1 MSFIQSLKD
10 KSNLIVG
17 GGLIYIAIA
26 EYSSEVPYP
35 WEVPGAGV
43 VITAGFAA
51 LVFGYLGAGKLDEF
65 LPDEEGI
72 FLIAFEASD
81 DTGGAI
87 WEITEDQF
95 DAMEVHSGT
104 LFEWPIA
111 KRVYEVKEY
120 RPEENVAVA
129 NWRES
134 IAGSQLAGDCL
145 VADAIDHIE
154 EIRTELEPEAQKSR
168 RLQRRIRSIIRKL
181 DRRRM
186 EDQQEILDP
195 TTTPS
200 FGKSGA
206 TVSEVVAEE
215 VPEDLKPQSMKADS
229 DPTNGHDENDT
240 LGFDLLDDSEALQPD
255 Q

>member
-1 MSFIQSLKD
+1 MSF
-10 KSNLIVG
+10 
-17 GGLIYIAIA
+17 
-26 EYSSEVPYP
+26 YP
-35 WEVPGAGV
+35 
-43 VITAGFAA
+43 TRT
-51 LVFGYLGAGKLDEF
+51 EF
-65 LPDEEGI
+65 
-72 FLIAFEASD
+72 FLIAFQASD

-104 LFEWPIA
+104 LFEWPTA

-154 EIRTELEPEAQKSR
+154 EIRTVLEPEAQKSR
-168 RLQRRIRSIIRKL
+168 RLRLQRRIRSIIRKL

-215 VPEDLKPQSMKADS
+215 SPRGSETTVDESRQR

-240 LGFDLLDDSEALQPD
+240 LGFDLLDDSEPCNQTNER
-255 Q
+255 QNRSIRGGRIGK

>member
-43 VITAGFAA
+43 VLTAGFAA

-65 LPDEEGI
+65 LPDENGI
-72 FLIAFEASD
+72 FLIAFQASD

-104 LFEWPIA
+104 LFEWPTA

-154 EIRTELEPEAQKSR
+154 EIRTVLEPEAQKSR
-168 RLQRRIRSIIRKL
+168 RLSATDSVDHPQARSAAHGRPAR
-181 DRRRM
+181 DSRS
-186 EDQQEILDP
+186 

>member
-43 VITAGFAA
+43 VLTAGFAA

-65 LPDEEGI
+65 LPDENGI
-72 FLIAFEASD
+72 FLIAFQASD

-104 LFEWPIA
+104 LFEWPTA

-134 IAGSQLAGDCL
+134 IAGSTRWLAI
-145 VADAIDHIE
+145 VWWPT
-154 EIRTELEPEAQKSR
+154 RSTTSKKSEPC
-168 RLQRRIRSIIRKL
+168 
-181 DRRRM
+181 
-186 EDQQEILDP
+186 
-195 TTTPS
+195 
-200 FGKSGA
+200 
-206 TVSEVVAEE
+206 
-215 VPEDLKPQSMKADS
+215 
-229 DPTNGHDENDT
+229 
-240 LGFDLLDDSEALQPD
+240 
-255 Q
+255 

>member
-1 MSFIQSLKD
+1 MTTPGSIANNRYSYVSTGVSQFGGEPISYGRVQLLVILTGLCVSGATVGIMRNRRDNDDKQYKEGAMSFIQSLKD

-43 VITAGFAA
+43 VLTAGFAA

-65 LPDEEGI
+65 LPDENGI
-72 FLIAFEASD
+72 FLIAFQASD

-104 LFEWPIA
+104 LFEWPTA

-120 RPEENVAVA
+120 RP
-129 NWRES
+129 
-134 IAGSQLAGDCL
+134 
-145 VADAIDHIE
+145 
-154 EIRTELEPEAQKSR
+154 
-168 RLQRRIRSIIRKL
+168 RK
-181 DRRRM
+181 
-186 EDQQEILDP
+186 
-195 TTTPS
+195 T
-200 FGKSGA
+200 
-206 TVSEVVAEE
+206 
-215 VPEDLKPQSMKADS
+215 
-229 DPTNGHDENDT
+229 
-240 LGFDLLDDSEALQPD
+240 
-255 Q
+255 

>member
-1 MSFIQSLKD
+1 
-10 KSNLIVG
+10 V
-17 GGLIYIAIA
+17 
-26 EYSSEVPYP
+26 SSSRPDSRRL
-35 WEVPGAGV
+35 W
-43 VITAGFAA
+43 
-51 LVFGYLGAGKLDEF
+51 YLGAGKLDEF
-65 LPDEEGI
+65 LPDENGI
-72 FLIAFEASD
+72 FLIAFQASD

-95 DAMEVHSGT
+95 DAMEVHSGSG
-104 LFEWPIA
+104 LFEWPTA

-154 EIRTELEPEAQKSR
+154 EIRTVLEPEAQKSR

-186 EDQQEILDP
+186 EDQQEILDQRP
-195 TTTPS
+195 HR
-200 FGKSGA
+200 
-206 TVSEVVAEE
+206 VSESQVQRY
-215 VPEDLKPQSMKADS
+215 PKLWPKKSPRI
-229 DPTNGHDENDT
+229 
-240 LGFDLLDDSEALQPD
+240 
-255 Q
+255 

>member
-1 MSFIQSLKD
+1 
-10 KSNLIVG
+10 
-17 GGLIYIAIA
+17 
-26 EYSSEVPYP
+26 
-35 WEVPGAGV
+35 
-43 VITAGFAA
+43 
-51 LVFGYLGAGKLDEF
+51 
-65 LPDEEGI
+65 
-72 FLIAFEASD
+72 
-81 DTGGAI
+81 
-87 WEITEDQF
+87 
-95 DAMEVHSGT
+95 MEVHPGT
-104 LFEWPIA
+104 LFEWPTA

-154 EIRTELEPEAQKSR
+154 EIRTVLEPEAQKSR

-215 VPEDLKPQSMKADS
+215 VPEGSETTVDESRQRPDERTRRKRYSASTCSMTAKPCNQ
-229 DPTNGHDENDT
+229 TNERQNRSIRG
-240 LGFDLLDDSEALQPD
+240 GRIGK
-255 Q
+255 

>member
-1 MSFIQSLKD
+1 MIPAAQSGRLPKTNSTRWRFTQARCSNGRPRNEST
-10 KSNLIVG
+10 KSR
-17 GGLIYIAIA
+17 
-26 EYSSEVPYP
+26 STDP
-35 WEVPGAGV
+35 
-43 VITAGFAA
+43 
-51 LVFGYLGAGKLDEF
+51 
-65 LPDEEGI
+65 
-72 FLIAFEASD
+72 
-81 DTGGAI
+81 
-87 WEITEDQF
+87 
-95 DAMEVHSGT
+95 
-104 LFEWPIA
+104 
-111 KRVYEVKEY
+111 
-120 RPEENVAVA
+120 ENVAVA

-154 EIRTELEPEAQKSR
+154 EIRTVLEPEAQKSR

>member
-1 MSFIQSLKD
+1 MIPAAQS
-10 KSNLIVG
+10 G
-17 GGLIYIAIA
+17 R
-26 EYSSEVPYP
+26 
-35 WEVPGAGV
+35 
-43 VITAGFAA
+43 
-51 LVFGYLGAGKLDEF
+51 
-65 LPDEEGI
+65 LPKTNSTRWR
-72 FLIAFEASD
+72 FTQARC
-81 DTGGAI
+81 
-87 WEITEDQF
+87 
-95 DAMEVHSGT
+95 
-104 LFEWPIA
+104 FEWPTA

-154 EIRTELEPEAQKSR
+154 EIRTVLEPEAQKSR

-206 TVSEVVAEE
+206 TVSEVVGRRSPRGSETT
-215 VPEDLKPQSMKADS
+215 V
-229 DPTNGHDENDT
+229 DE
-240 LGFDLLDDSEALQPD
+240 SRQRPD
-255 Q
+255 ERTRRKRYSRLRPAR

>member
-43 VITAGFAA
+43 VLTAGFAA

-65 LPDEEGI
+65 LPDENGI
-72 FLIAFEASD
+72 FLIAFQASD

-104 LFEWPIA
+104 LFEWPTA

-154 EIRTELEPEAQKSR
+154 EIRTVLDPKLRKADGFSDGVDQKSSIGGADD
-168 RLQRRIRSIIRKL
+168 QRPQRQDSVDHPQARSAAHGRPARDSRSNDHTEFRKVRCNGIRSCG
-181 DRRRM
+181 RRSPRGRNH
-186 EDQQEILDP
+186 
-195 TTTPS
+195 S
-200 FGKSGA
+200 R
-206 TVSEVVAEE
+206 
-215 VPEDLKPQSMKADS
+215 
-229 DPTNGHDENDT
+229 
-240 LGFDLLDDSEALQPD
+240 
-255 Q
+255 